1 MPNIKSAIKRVK
13 QTETRNELKSSQRA
27 AVRSAVRKFDAAV
40 VANADNTSEL
50 YSQAVS
56 KLDGAVSKGL
66 IHKNKADRSK
76 SRLAKKLAK

>member
-13 QTETRNELKSSQRA
+13 QTETRNEIKSSQRA